1 MEKMFSVFLI
11 FTFFSPLTT
20 NFLFP
25 PPPPEPGIPCR
36 IYTRNG
42 SFKVII
48 SGLQT
53 ISRFYYSILLKS
65 SLHLRMIIKYLNNKM
80 LKNEN
85 GSLGYKTVEHNIWYP

>member
-1 MEKMFSVFLI
+1 MEKMFSVFLS
-11 FTFFSPLTT
+11 FTSFSPPTT
-20 NFLFP
+20 YFLS
-25 PPPPEPGIPCR
+25 PPELGIPCR